1 MYLMAFQN
9 TWQSPLTEVFVSQK
23 SEKYKYRGHNLQGC
37 EQMAKTSLPT
47 IR

>member
-1 MYLMAFQN
+1 MYLTAFQN

-23 SEKYKYRGHNLQGC
+23 SEKHKYRGPNLQGC
-37 EQMAKTSLPT
+37 KQMAKTSLPI